1 MISAGDR
8 VLSFGVEQNFEKFR
22 VNKTLDDQIQQNS
35 CELDKLIEKQDLAQR
50 REPPKISIGNAT
62 QEKIPEPKSS
72 NGSSMQVLVDV
83 LNGEIHAAGTSKRQ
97 SQSNVDQDYVNA
109 LLGDVARAGSDGNDI
124 LQQALDANPTMKTD
138 DPLFNFNL
146 GLHVPQSQPAEASET
161 QTSHQPS
168 STDQLLGLQQP
179 PPISQKQFPEHD
191 QPFPTKGQNEKEMT

>member
-83 LNGEIHAAGTSKRQ
+83 LNGEIHAAGTSHF
-97 SQSNVDQDYVNA
+97 SY
-109 LLGDVARAGSDGNDI
+109 
-124 LQQALDANPTMKTD
+124 
-138 DPLFNFNL
+138 
-146 GLHVPQSQPAEASET
+146 
-161 QTSHQPS
+161 
-168 STDQLLGLQQP
+168 
-179 PPISQKQFPEHD
+179 
-191 QPFPTKGQNEKEMT
+191 

>member
-97 SQSNVDQDYVNA
+97 SQSNVNQEYVNA
-109 LLGDVARAGSDGNDI
+109 LLGDVARAGNDGNDI
-124 LQQALDANPTMKTD
+124 L
-138 DPLFNFNL
+138 
-146 GLHVPQSQPAEASET
+146 
-161 QTSHQPS
+161 
-168 STDQLLGLQQP
+168 
-179 PPISQKQFPEHD
+179 
-191 QPFPTKGQNEKEMT
+191 